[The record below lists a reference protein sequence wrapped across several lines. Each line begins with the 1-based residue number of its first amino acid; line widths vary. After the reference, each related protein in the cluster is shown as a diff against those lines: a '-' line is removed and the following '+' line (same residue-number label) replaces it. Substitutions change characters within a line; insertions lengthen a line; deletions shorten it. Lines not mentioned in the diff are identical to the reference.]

1 MNEGS
6 LEHAGVPRDS
16 QGLGQ
21 AFLCTVAL
29 QRFRP
34 VTLLALGV
42 APHCRLLET
51 SSVGLARRRARALT
65 PPTDTL

>member
-29 QRFRP
+29 RRFRP

-42 APHCRLLET
+42 APHCRLLGT
-51 SSVGLARRRARALT
+51 STVAWPAAGRG
-65 PPTDTL
+65 P